1 MEVTGK
7 IISIGETQKVGQKQ
21 FPIREF
27 VLETEEKYP
36 QKLPIR
42 VAGDKVTKL
51 NEYSVGQ
58 KLTVKI
64 NLKGR
69 EWNGKYFVN
78 IEAWSFTLNAGQ
90 GVNQEELEPEGE
102 ELPF

>member
-7 IISIGETQKVGQKQ
+7 IISIGDTQKVGQKQ
-21 FPIREF
+21 FPVREF

-42 VAGDKVTKL
+42 VVGDKTPELNSYKEGDNVT
-51 NEYSVGQ
+51 VR
-58 KLTVKI
+58 I

-69 EWNGKYFVN
+69 EWNGKHFVN
-78 IEAWSFTLNAGQ
+78 IEAWSFTHNVGQ
-90 GVNQEELEPEGE
+90 VERQGPGPEHDG
-102 ELPF
+102 LPF